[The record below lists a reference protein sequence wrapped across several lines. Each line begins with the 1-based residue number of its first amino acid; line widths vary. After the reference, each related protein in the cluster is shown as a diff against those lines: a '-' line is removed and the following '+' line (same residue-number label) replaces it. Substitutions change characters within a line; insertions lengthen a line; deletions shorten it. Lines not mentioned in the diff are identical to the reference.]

1 MFFQQLW
8 LVEIKSFGSNILN
21 SLMRLVLY
29 IKVRF
34 PLMLMLAS
42 HVMLMLDSPVNVT
55 RDTTNDFR
63 AVAVDRTKE
72 EKETNGHLSDDDYE
86 QFGGLFFSF
95 QFNSS
100 KTFFYKKGLP
110 RPLFR
115 LFLVFFSKQCKIYNK
130 LL

>member
-1 MFFQQLW
+1 
-8 LVEIKSFGSNILN
+8 
-21 SLMRLVLY
+21 
-29 IKVRF
+29 
-34 PLMLMLAS
+34 MLAS

-100 KTFFYKKGLP
+100 KTFFYKKAFLGL
-110 RPLFR
+110 
-115 LFLVFFSKQCKIYNK
+115 FFVYFWSFSANNAKSTTNYCDKCPFSICCRD
-130 LL
+130 

>member
-1 MFFQQLW
+1 
-8 LVEIKSFGSNILN
+8 
-21 SLMRLVLY
+21 
-29 IKVRF
+29 
-34 PLMLMLAS
+34 MLMLAS

-86 QFGGLFFSF
+86 QFEGLFFSF